1 MSQYKKQ
8 HFNEDCL
15 KKIRVSRDHQL
26 TKHCQLTKKKKFN
39 IISAECST
47 KVVQRLNRS
56 HVNTQ
61 HFNSYSSSRTNTKK
75 KCIFVHFLY
84 LCLTDLSKENVVL
97 FVCTQLA
104 GHLHTGHY
112 PQHCFPMGI
121 VLLTC
126 FPTTVS
132 FLLFFPGRCP
142 LTPLTNPVFVF
153 IALPSLTCTNYPM
166 WWRY

>member
-26 TKHCQLTKKKKFN
+26 TKHCQLTKKMFN

-75 KCIFVHFLY
+75 KMHFCTFFVLVPNRPEQGK
-84 LCLTDLSKENVVL
+84 CC
-97 FVCTQLA
+97 FVCVYAVGRSFTYWSLSPTLFSH
-104 GHLHTGHY
+104 GHR
-112 PQHCFPMGI
+112 FAD
-121 VLLTC
+121 LL
-126 FPTTVS
+126 S
-132 FLLFFPGRCP
+132 HNSFFPSLLPWP
-142 LTPLTNPVFVF
+142 LSTNTPHQSSLCFHRPP
-153 IALPSLTCTNYPM
+153 LPHLY
-166 WWRY
+166 